1 MIKLPQSLSNKMGNP
16 EWTLITLG
24 CSAAQ
29 VYRLLADS
37 GEVTYL
43 KVLERNIHLSL
54 QEENERFEWLQGK
67 LPIPKVKAYL
77 TQQDY
82 EFLWTSEVVGVH
94 AADRS
99 WTNQLTR
106 LVPLLAKGL
115 REIHQINVADCPFDN
130 RLNIRIQEAEQ
141 NVIDGLVDEDDFDV
155 ERKGRKAADLFLE
168 LKASIPKN
176 EDLVFTHGDYC
187 LPNIIIHENSIGG
200 FIDWGN
206 SGMADRYQDIALM
219 VRSLNSN
226 FGKEWGEVF
235 LEAYGLEETDWD
247 KIKFYQLLDEFF

>member
-43 KVLERNIHLSL
+43 KVLERHSHLSL
-54 QEENERFEWLQGK
+54 QEENERLEWLHGK
-67 LPIPKVKAYL
+67 LPVPEVKAYL
-77 TQQDY
+77 IEQDH

-99 WTNQLTR
+99 WANQLT
-106 LVPLLAKGL
+106 LMVPLLAKGL
-115 REIHQINVADCPFDN
+115 REIHQINVADCPFDK
-130 RLNIRIQEAEQ
+130 RLNMRIQEVEHNIIA
-141 NVIDGLVDEDDFDV
+141 GLVDEDDFDI
-155 ERKGRKAADLFLE
+155 ERMGKKAVDLFLE

-187 LPNIIIHENSIGG
+187 LPNIIIHENNIGG
-200 FIDWGN
+200 FIDWGTA
-206 SGMADRYQDIALM
+206 G
-219 VRSLNSN
+219 
-226 FGKEWGEVF
+226 
-235 LEAYGLEETDWD
+235 
-247 KIKFYQLLDEFF
+247 